1 MPLSNADWSWYTTT
15 AANLSNDYPVNSS
28 SILSEDYMGW
38 ATESYDIAKNYVYPG
53 FTTGQVPSTNYDDLA
68 KPILEQNMMLAGA
81 RLANLIE
88 VIYGNNNM
96 FLQ

>member
-53 FTTGQVPSTNYDDLA
+53 FTTG
-68 KPILEQNMMLAGA
+68 
-81 RLANLIE
+81 
-88 VIYGNNNM
+88 
-96 FLQ
+96 

>member
-1 MPLSNADWSWYTTT
+1 MNSTYPSGDRGGNSEYIPSVDGVKNLHSVWDSVIYQYPGYPTMPLSNADWSWYTTT

-53 FTTGQVPSTNYDDLA
+53 FTTG
-68 KPILEQNMMLAGA
+68 
-81 RLANLIE
+81 
-88 VIYGNNNM
+88 
-96 FLQ
+96 